1 MRSALLLIPVL
12 LLTGCATAPTVDDGT
27 VRVVASTNVYG
38 SIIEAIGGD
47 LVSVTSLI
55 ASAAQDPHSFEAS
68 AQDQLAV
75 SKADLVVENGGGYD
89 PFVDTLLDAASSDA
103 VVITASEIAG
113 LPAGGNEHL
122 WYSFD
127 VMQPVAQAIAARLG
141 DLDPDNQ
148 PTYEH
153 NLAIF
158 AAQLADL
165 QHGADAVD
173 AGASVAITEPVPLYL
188 LEEAGFTNI
197 TPPEFSEAI
206 EEGTDVPP
214 AVLKTTLDAVKGA
227 ALLAYNSQTA
237 SPETEQLRAAAE
249 KAGVPVVEFT
259 ETLPDGETYLS
270 WMTANLDA
278 ITAAIA

>member
-1 MRSALLLIPVL
+1 MRSALLLIPVFL
-12 LLTGCATAPTVDDGT
+12 LSGCAATPVVADGT
-27 VRVVASTNVYG
+27 VHVVASTNVYG
-38 SIIEAIGGD
+38 SIVEALGGG

-68 AQDQLAV
+68 AHDQLAV

-113 LPAGGNEHL
+113 LPVGGNEHL
-122 WYSFD
+122 WYSLEA
-127 VMQPVAQAIAARLG
+127 MQSVATAIATRLG
-141 DLDPDNQ
+141 DIDSANA
-148 PTYEH
+148 PTYEA
-153 NLAIF
+153 NLAAF
-158 AAQLADL
+158 AAKLADM
-165 QHGADAVD
+165 QTEADD
-173 AGASVAITEPVPLYL
+173 LDTGLDVAITEPVPLYL
-188 LEEAGFTNI
+188 LEDAGFANI

-270 WMTANLDA
+270 WMTANLKA
-278 ITAAIA
+278 IEAAIA

>member
-12 LLTGCATAPTVDDGT
+12 LLTGCATVPTVDDGT
-27 VRVVASTNVYG
+27 IRVVASTNVYG

-75 SKADLVVENGGGYD
+75 SKAELVVENGGGYD

-103 VVITASEIAG
+103 VVITASDIAG

-127 VMQPVAQAIAARLG
+127 AMQSVAKAIAERLS
-141 DLDPDNQ
+141 DLDSANA
-148 PTYEH
+148 PTYES
-153 NLAIF
+153 NLATF
-158 AAQLADL
+158 AAKLADL
-165 QHGADAVD
+165 QTQADDLD
-173 AGASVAITEPVPLYL
+173 ASRDVAITEPVPLYL
-188 LEEAGFTNI
+188 LQDAGFTNI
-197 TPPEFSEAI
+197 TPPGFSEAI

-214 AVLKTTLDAVKGA
+214 AVLKSTLEGVNGA

-270 WMTANLDA
+270 WMTANL
-278 ITAAIA
+278 AAIEAAIN